1 MKFQGKV
8 LNNKNKNLVSTT
20 CLIIVFSITRRTLTL
35 IFFLPWRRNHKV
47 RFSHYFKPSNYF
59 CKFIVS
65 NGNKVVGIPGNKIY
79 LYHQQTAKIESSYR
93 LIGKEDRSRVRLS
106 ATDYADF
113 SGFFLDRA
121 VMESFFCKTQYIEI
135 PCVLSQYLTIIP
147 RTRMGSESRA
157 HEAEGRMDYLLRG
170 QEGEGNY
177 CF

>member
-1 MKFQGKV
+1 MLDYSIFH
-8 LNNKNKNLVSTT
+8 NKTNIN
-20 CLIIVFSITRRTLTL
+20 IN
-35 IFFLPWRRNHKV
+35 FFLPWRRNHKV
-47 RFSHYFKPSNYF
+47 RFSQYFKPSNYF

-147 RTRMGSESRA
+147 RTRMGSESIA
-157 HEAEGRMDYLLRG
+157 HEAEGLMGYWLRG
-170 QEGEGNY
+170 MRARGIIVLVKSN
-177 CF
+177 